1 MAIERLLTGSI
12 RERVQDLMSTED
24 LIIESFKD
32 IVKDEL
38 KHTFETRSKKTRI
51 CMLKSK
57 KRLLTTSIKRHV
69 PFMLN

>member
-38 KHTFETRSKKTRI
+38 KAHIRNKI
-51 CMLKSK
+51 
-57 KRLLTTSIKRHV
+57 
-69 PFMLN
+69 

>member
-38 KHTFETRSKKTRI
+38 KAHIRNKIEEDPDLHAEIKEAVAYYFHQKAF
-51 CMLKSK
+51 
-57 KRLLTTSIKRHV
+57 RLC
-69 PFMLN
+69 